1 MFFTASLP
9 FLSKDVI
16 VISGGRILKL
26 LAFDVRRYHKKSWLR
41 QFIGFFLMKMLN
53 KEEDYKLLSTE
64 YERTMHH

>member
-9 FLSKDVI
+9 FLSEDVI

-26 LAFDVRRYHKKSWLR
+26 LAFDVRRYHKKIWLR
-41 QFIGFFLMKMLN
+41 QFIGVFFMKMLN
-53 KEEDYKLLSTE
+53 KEEDYLLLSTE